1 MRFLGL
7 VFILGTLAACSAQGD
22 AGTMVANGSDGA
34 AVTTTL
40 ASNAAVTVATATGA
54 TKPTAK
60 SDDPCDDER
69 NPKFNPETCVLPAER
84 VDAFV
89 GTWRVT
95 RAHVGSEGVQAASED
110 DTGIVG
116 SEFALSTEEIKW
128 TKTASEGFSGSDV
141 CTKPVAGAQGAIVEK
156 ESAGPLIAAAKHWS
170 ISAADR
176 APLRRLGCQNAGNW
190 GPESSGG
197 VLIYPVGKD
206 RLIMAWYDGVV
217 LLVNRT

>member
-1 MRFLGL
+1 MRFFGL
-7 VFILGTLAACSAQGD
+7 VFILATLAACSAQGD
-22 AGTMVANGSDGA
+22 AGTMVANGNDGA

-40 ASNAAVTVATATGA
+40 ASNAAVAVAATSA
-54 TKPTAK
+54 AKPAAK

-84 VDAFV
+84 VDEYV

-95 RAHVGSEGVQAASED
+95 RAHVSSEGVQAASED
-110 DTGIVG
+110 DAGIVG
-116 SEFALSTEEIKW
+116 SEFALSTDEIKW

-141 CTKPVAGAQGAIVEK
+141 CTKPVAGTQGAIVEK

-170 ISAADR
+170 IAAGDR
-176 APLRRLGCQNAGNW
+176 APLRRLGCQNGGNW
-190 GPESSGG
+190 GPESTGG

-206 RLIMAWYDGVV
+206 RMIMAWYDGMV
-217 LLVNRT
+217 LLLNRT